1 MEKLKELKTKLQNLL
16 DVQGAD
22 LELVLPDAID
32 LVDDIEIEV
41 GEFEDSEKRLEEKI
55 RELESEL
62 EDKEE
67 EEPAEGSPVCE
78 INTGRDTVYI
88 RSDSG
93 NLLDTQIIEAFK
105 EAMESDKVKPVLLL
119 ETLQSLNK

>member
-32 LVDDIEIEV
+32 LVNDIEDEFD
-41 GEFEDSEKRLEEKI
+41 EFEDNERIQKERI
-55 RELESEL
+55 DELETEL
-62 EDKEE
+62 KDMEE
-67 EEPAEGSPVCE
+67 AEGSEVCE
-78 INTGRDTVYI
+78 INTGRDTLYI

-93 NLLDTQIIEAFK
+93 NLLDIQIIEALK
-105 EAMESDKVKPVLLL
+105 EAMESNKVKPTHLL
-119 ETLQSLNK
+119 ETLQALTK